1 MSYAGKVAVITGA
14 SRGLGAGVA
23 QAFLDAG
30 LQVGVCARN
39 QPEFAGASVVSEAVD
54 VTDAEALEAFGE
66 KVATQLGPIDL
77 WINNAAILTP
87 IVFARELSPA
97 DLARH
102 LEINLTGCL
111 LGAQVFLRHRAERAT
126 LINVSSGAA
135 LKGYP
140 GWTAYCASKAALDRL
155 SECLALEEEGTGL
168 RVLSVAPGVIDTD
181 MQATIRATPKEKFPL
196 LDKFLQLKEDDAFNT
211 PGFIANHY
219 LELAFG
225 EAEPESVVVRLPAE
239 KG

>member
-23 QAFLDAG
+23 QAFLAAG
-30 LQVGVCARN
+30 LKVGVCARN
-39 QPEFAGASVVSEAVD
+39 QPELTGVNVVSEAVD
-54 VTDAEALEAFGE
+54 VTDAAGLERFGE
-66 KVATQLGPIDL
+66 QVASQLGPIDL

-87 IVFARELSPA
+87 IVFARDLSPG

-102 LEINLTGCL
+102 LEINVTGCL
-111 LGAQVFLRHRAERAT
+111 LGAQVFLRHRAKQAA

-140 GWTAYCASKAALDRL
+140 GWTAYCASKAAVDRL

-168 RVLSVAPGVIDTD
+168 RIMSVAPGVIDTD
-181 MQATIRATPKEKFPL
+181 MQATIRSTPREQFPL
-196 LDKFLQLKEDDAFNT
+196 VDKFLQLKEDDAFNT
-211 PGFIANHY
+211 PGFIAKHY

-225 EAEPESVVVRLPAE
+225 ESAPDEVVVRLPSE

>member
-30 LQVGVCARN
+30 LKVGVCARN
-39 QPEFAGASVVSEAVD
+39 QPEFSGEGVVSAAAD
-54 VTDAEALEAFGE
+54 VTDAAALEEFGAR
-66 KVATQLGPIDL
+66 VASELGPIDL

-87 IVFARELSPA
+87 IVFARDLSPA
-97 DLARH
+97 DLSRH
-102 LEINLTGCL
+102 LEINVTGCL
-111 LGAQVFLRHRAERAT
+111 LGAQVFLRHRAQQAA

-155 SECLALEEEGTGL
+155 SECLALEEEGTGI
-168 RVLSVAPGVIDTD
+168 RVMSVAPGVIDTD
-181 MQATIRATPKEKFPL
+181 MQATIRATPKERFPL
-196 LDKFLQLKEDDAFNT
+196 VEKFLQMKEDDVFNT
-211 PGFIANHY
+211 PGFIAKHY

-225 EAEPESVVVRLPAE
+225 ETAPDEVVVRLPSE